1 MKHIEIKKD
10 LFFNPNPGDPSSKF
24 QDSSALAFS
33 WSPGQERYS
42 LSIKECEIDG
52 RGVSEGL
59 KLSFCR
65 NAEVRDCIIRGGYE
79 DCVDIVRGE
88 NISFKNCKFISQ
100 NSKQHITAKGG
111 VKNLSFNNCTF
122 VNSFSKF
129 YDGACID
136 LGNWTD
142 YDDVDRPMVRNV
154 LIKDCKMEKVGFRV
168 LYRRLFSEAPTVKN
182 CHGFGLRV
190 PRLFVK
196 LFWTAQRKGWL
207 GARRK
212 FPESWLKIYD
222 FEK

>member
-1 MKHIEIKKD
+1 MKHIEIKNE
-10 LFFNPNPGDPSSKF
+10 LFFNPKPGNPDSKF
-24 QDSSALAFS
+24 EDDSALGFS
-33 WSPGQERYS
+33 WRPGQEQYS
-42 LSIKECEIDG
+42 LKIKDCEING
-52 RGVSEGL
+52 QGVSEGL

-65 NAEVRDCIIRGGYE
+65 NVEVEKCTILGGYE

-88 NISFKNCKFISQ
+88 NISFKKCTFISQ
-100 NSKQHITAKGG
+100 NTKQHITAKGG
-111 VKNLSFNNCTF
+111 IKNLSFIDCTF

-142 YDDVDRPMVRNV
+142 YDDVDRPMVRDILIENCE
-154 LIKDCKMEKVGFRV
+154 IKDVGLRV
-168 LYRRLFSEAPTVKN
+168 LYRRLYAENPIVRN
-182 CHGFGLRV
+182 CQGFGLKV

-196 LFWTAQRKGWL
+196 LFWAAQRKGWL
-207 GARRK
+207 GKRRS

>member
-24 QDSSALAFS
+24 QDSSALGFS
-33 WSPGQERYS
+33 WRPGQEQYS
-42 LSIKECEIDG
+42 LSIKSCEIDG

-65 NAEVRDCIIRGGYE
+65 NVEVRDCIIRGGYE

-88 NISFKNCKFISQ
+88 NISFKNCTFMAQ
-100 NSKQHITAKGG
+100 NTKQHITAKGG
-111 VKNLSFNNCTF
+111 VKNLSFDNCTF

-142 YDDVDRPMVRNV
+142 YDDVDRPMMRNIS
-154 LIKDCKMEKVGFRV
+154 IKNCKMEKVGLPV
-168 LYRRLFSEAPTVKN
+168 LYRRLYSETPIVEN
-182 CHGFGLRV
+182 CQGFGLKI

-196 LFWTAQRKGWL
+196 LFWFGQRKGLL
-207 GARRK
+207 GKRRV
-212 FPESWLKIYD
+212 FDDSWLKVYD